1 MIYTECVAFVNNIE
15 ISSHTRI
22 VLQYIS
28 LKSGLWSNLLGITE
42 TSTFNF
48 PVEKESACTRKK

>member
-1 MIYTECVAFVNNIE
+1 MIYRECVAFVNNIE

-28 LKSGLWSNLLGITE
+28 LKSGLWSNLRGITA

-48 PVEKESACTRKK
+48 LAEEESACIRKK